1 MNWSWLSIAWAVIS
15 KVPAVLR
22 HLPTVFRYAPQV
34 IEIFGKGKALADAF
48 ERDTG
53 ISVRDIV
60 GKALAAAKDAIPMP
74 QEIKPG
80 SVEEQTWFDRNSGPA
95 N

>member
-1 MNWSWLSIAWAVIS
+1 MKWISITWAVIS
-15 KVPAVLR
+15 KMPSILK
-22 HLPTVFRYAPQV
+22 HLPAVFRYAPQV
-34 IEIFGKGKALADAF
+34 IEIVGKGKALADAF

-53 ISVRDIV
+53 ISVTEIV
-60 GKALAAAKDAIPMP
+60 GKALAGAKDAIPTP

-80 SVEEQTWFDRNSGPA
+80 SIEEQTWFDRGTGPA